1 MNKMVLSIKSRIKY
15 INRSQCI
22 EKQSPR
28 FLAPESDFVEG
39 NFSTSGGGAG
49 GGGFGMIQAHTFT
62 VPFTSIIIFTSAPP
76 QIIRHYILG
85 PLA

>member
-1 MNKMVLSIKSRIKY
+1 M
-15 INRSQCI
+15 
-22 EKQSPR
+22 
-28 FLAPESDFVEG
+28 EG
-39 NFSTSGGGAG
+39 NFTTSWGGRAGG

>member
-1 MNKMVLSIKSRIKY
+1 MHIEAVPKLFGSR
-15 INRSQCI
+15 
-22 EKQSPR
+22 ER
-28 FLAPESDFVEG
+28 FRGRQFFHQWG
-39 NFSTSGGGAG
+39 WGAGG

>member
-1 MNKMVLSIKSRIKY
+1 M
-15 INRSQCI
+15 
-22 EKQSPR
+22 
-28 FLAPESDFVEG
+28 EG
-39 NFSTSGGGAG
+39 NFSTSGGGGAGG